1 MRATTVRATT
11 VRATTVRATTVRA
24 TTVRTRAAPAAPAHS
39 WLSPRAMSGGLG
51 GNGPAQ
57 GRMAP
62 SFPSTRRGTRPYAP
76 GSSSGYTLAART
88 LTTWRRG
95 RPA

>member
-1 MRATTVRATT
+1 M
-11 VRATTVRATTVRA
+11 RATTVRATTVRA
-24 TTVRTRAAPAAPAHS
+24 TTVRTRAATATAPAAPAHS

-62 SFPSTRRGTRPYAP
+62 SFPKTRRGTRPYAP